1 MQEALPPK
9 RQAVVDRLRRR
20 IESYRRHQTASEPRY
35 NQSFNGLVERDIQE
49 TLLLKQKY
57 LESKAKRTKKP
68 EKKLPPQLDTSQ
80 GLHNNSLP
88 KFGTKRHSE
97 DVDGDAFNDPPPTK
111 TVPPPPPPTSQA
123 DGPRFSVEIVQ
134 QLEFVGS
141 TSNCCTINTNVT
153 VNTSIKSDTTS
164 SSSSSSRKGNVPP
177 DTGQGQTNNCH
188 VGTNHNHLHLVECKQ
203 EPDNPEFVDL
213 ETCAAALEKDGASLG
228 GLGGLGE
235 FLGDETN
242 GINDAAFKDLI
253 SEITDFH
260 PEFMKDFNF
269 DEKPSSKHV
278 TNNNNIHSNHNHT
291 MPPHHFKEEPN
302 NDQQQNCKNGS
313 MSHQQQQYPAFPKSE
328 LSPAAQTL
336 KHMAQQ
342 HQHKTQQMGINF
354 NPIKQEVFSPNSFNG
369 TNNSN
374 GSVPSPLPNKQSP
387 GPGPGQRPTMNQT
400 PPAGFKQQYSPA
412 SPSPSY
418 HHKPGHSPRPPSCP
432 SSQAGSNPGSL
443 IVNQAQSMH
452 ISSGQAQNIQV
463 SMAQNVSTDMK
474 PNMISVAAQ
483 QGMYYSSP
491 TPSTPSPAVS
501 DPGSCSM
508 SQSQSVNFSHQQG
521 QQPGPGGMRHRTP
534 GPQHQGP
541 SPSPV
546 RHPGG
551 VDPKLLHQQQQHS
564 MMRSQLLQQQQQQ
577 QRPKPTG
584 GGSP

>member
-1 MQEALPPK
+1 MRKKLA
-9 RQAVVDRLRRR
+9 
-20 IESYRRHQTASEPRY
+20 
-35 NQSFNGLVERDIQE
+35 GLVINIPELHTTQE
-49 TLLLKQKY
+49 QY
-57 LESKAKRTKKP
+57 LSPAM
-68 EKKLPPQLDTSQ
+68 
-80 GLHNNSLP
+80 

-177 DTGQGQTNNCH
+177 DTGQGPGPGGTNNCH
-188 VGTNHNHLHLVECKQ
+188 VGTNYQLVECKE

-213 ETCAAALEKDGASLG
+213 ETCAAALEKDGNSLA
-228 GLGGLGE
+228 GLGE

-269 DEKPSSKHV
+269 DENPSSKHV
-278 TNNNNIHSNHNHT
+278 TNNNNIHNNHNHT
-291 MPPHHFKEEPN
+291 MPPHFKEEPT
-302 NDQQQNCKNGS
+302 NDQNCKNGNVP
-313 MSHQQQQYPAFPKSE
+313 MSQQQQYPAFPKSE

-354 NPIKQEVFSPNSFNG
+354 NPIKQEVFNSNTFNG

-374 GSVPSPLPNKQSP
+374 GGGPVPSPLPNKQSP
-387 GPGPGQRPTMNQT
+387 GPGPGQRPSMNQT

-452 ISSGQAQNIQV
+452 ISSGQAQNIQLGV
-463 SMAQNVSTDMK
+463 GLGLLA
-474 PNMISVAAQ
+474 NMPP
-483 QGMYYSSP
+483 SSP
-491 TPSTPSPAVS
+491 VVDKMNPSFHFHRFQILQHFILPS
-501 DPGSCSM
+501 
-508 SQSQSVNFSHQQG
+508 
-521 QQPGPGGMRHRTP
+521 
-534 GPQHQGP
+534 
-541 SPSPV
+541 
-546 RHPGG
+546 
-551 VDPKLLHQQQQHS
+551 
-564 MMRSQLLQQQQQQ
+564 
-577 QRPKPTG
+577 
-584 GGSP
+584 